1 MILGAEIVGRI
12 SEGSEF
18 AIAWLPPAPHGPVSI
33 GSWGEGVAQGFKPPC
48 TEDPVKKKQLVM
60 IEKPRH
66 ITPLLLNCIIVSSN
80 VLTKFLSKEFFC
92 KGGNEKM
99 KKRRC
104 KKILLQH

>member
-48 TEDPVKKKQLVM
+48 TEDPVKKK
-60 IEKPRH
+60 
-66 ITPLLLNCIIVSSN
+66 
-80 VLTKFLSKEFFC
+80 
-92 KGGNEKM
+92 
-99 KKRRC
+99 
-104 KKILLQH
+104 